1 MSYLKEIGGRAKSA
15 AFTLSQA
22 LTDEKNNALLSIAE
36 ALESGQDD
44 ILAANAGDLKE
55 AEQNGMGSAMLDR
68 LRLNGAR
75 IKEIADAVRNV
86 AALPEPVGKTIGGET
101 RPNGLEIV
109 KVTVPL
115 GVVGIIFESRPNVTV
130 DCAALCLKS
139 GNACILRGGKEAI
152 RSNAALVSC
161 MQKALEGTKIP
172 PGCIQLVEDTSRET
186 AAEMMRLNGYIDV
199 LIPRGGKGLI
209 QSVVR
214 NATVPVIETGAGN
227 CHVFVDESAKHDM
240 AVNIVNNAKTQRPS
254 VCNAV
259 ETLLIHKNCA
269 DALLPEIAGRL
280 SESSTEIR
288 GCEKT
293 LAILGKVAVPA
304 CEDDYMT
311 EFGDYIIA
319 VKVVGGIDEAIRHIE
334 KYSTRHSEA
343 IVTES
348 YENSRR
354 FLREV
359 DSAAVYVN
367 ASTRFTDGGV
377 FGLGAEIG
385 ISTQKLHARGPMG
398 LTSLLSTKYM
408 VTGSG
413 QIRV

>member
-1 MSYLKEIGGRAKSA
+1 MSYLTEIAGRAKSA

-22 LTDEKNNALLSIAE
+22 LTGEKNNALLSIAD

-44 ILAANAGDLKE
+44 ILAANAEDLKA

-68 LRLNGAR
+68 LRLSGAR

-86 AALPEPVGKTIGGET
+86 AALPEPVGKTIGGGT

-115 GVVGIIFESRPNVTV
+115 GVVGIIFESRPNVTA
-130 DCAALCLKS
+130 DCASLCLKS
-139 GNACILRGGKEAI
+139 GNACILRGGKEAV

-161 MQKALEGTKIP
+161 MRKALETTGIP
-172 PGCIQLVEDTSRET
+172 PDCIQLVEDTSRET

-209 QSVVR
+209 QSVVS

-227 CHVFVDESAKHDM
+227 CHIFVDETAKHDM

-269 DALLPEIAGRL
+269 ETLLPEIAGKL

-293 LAILGKVAVPA
+293 LAILGKGAVPA
-304 CEDDYMT
+304 GEDDYMT
-311 EFGDYIIA
+311 EFGDYTIA
-319 VKVVGGIDEAIRHIE
+319 VKVVDGIDEAISHIE

-348 YENSRR
+348 YENSRY
-354 FLREV
+354 FLHKV

-385 ISTQKLHARGPMG
+385 ISTQKMHARGPMG
-398 LTSLLSTKYM
+398 LNQLTTSKFIIY
-408 VTGSG
+408 GDG
-413 QIRV
+413 QVR